1 MLCECSVVA
10 VVLGVVAV
18 VFGVIAEVFGTVAF
32 VLGAVVRFSK
42 NTLVPT
48 KKTEII
54 LILKLFSFKCSS
66 VHKVISLFRRSGC
79 TLKNPHWEI
88 FRFSIVL

>member
-1 MLCECSVVA
+1 VSVLLLLCECSVVA

-48 KKTEII
+48 KKNRNY
-54 LILKLFSFKCSS
+54 FNFKA
-66 VHKVISLFRRSGC
+66 F
-79 TLKNPHWEI
+79 
-88 FRFSIVL
+88 